1 MVNAVLAMYVVHL
14 NDITACCDTTCAS
27 IEPWHVCLFDVLMM
41 VALILWCNMC
51 IFLLNMN
58 IYLFICLLILCLLC
72 CRPRCYLDGLQTL
85 ESIILMPSVS
95 SVG

>member
-1 MVNAVLAMYVVHL
+1 MVNAVLAMYVVHF

-58 IYLFICLLILCLLC
+58 IYLFICLLILRLLY
-72 CRPRCYLDGLQTL
+72 CRSRRRLNDLQTP
-85 ESIILMPSVS
+85 SNILLMSPVS
-95 SVG
+95 SMV